1 MKKILLVFFIITCYS
16 CNTDDSPTIVNDVSQ
31 QHLVSKIISTSFV
44 LGEPEIINRKTY
56 ENNRPIVDSIYSIS
70 NDTWIYINFFY
81 ENDRLVLRKVSS
93 SASNQ
98 IEEFL
103 IDYDGLGR
111 ISQTTEITNTYT
123 STTSFTYE
131 DQFITSENNDNG
143 EITTKIFQLNNDGII
158 YKEVNSNETIEIQYD
173 DDYNVM
179 SLNSSAIP
187 LSTYTYDQ
195 NLLPPN
201 NFQFF
206 RNFMF
211 GDYKNNYVLYENNIG
226 SAVFSDIAIVPKYH
240 LSVTNSLFSH
250 TFEWTYTNGYP
261 TSRETIDE
269 NNHLVFK
276 IDYFYN

>member
-16 CNTDDSPTIVNDVSQ
+16 CNTDDSPSIVNDVSQ

-44 LGEPEIINRKTY
+44 LGEPEIINSKTY
-56 ENNRPIVDSIYSIS
+56 VNNRPIVDSIYSIS

-173 DDYNVM
+173 EDYNVM

-240 LSVTNSLFSH
+240 LSVANSLFSH

-261 TSRETIDE
+261 TSRVTIDE

>member
-16 CNTDDSPTIVNDVSQ
+16 CNTDDSPSIVNDVSQ

-103 IDYDGLGR
+103 VDYDGLGR

-179 SLNSSAIP
+179 SLISSAIP

-261 TSRETIDE
+261 TSRVTIDE

>member
-16 CNTDDSPTIVNDVSQ
+16 CNTDDSPSIVNDVSQ

-123 STTSFTYE
+123 STTSFTFE

-143 EITTKIFQLNNDGII
+143 VITTKIFQLNNNGII

-179 SLNSSAIP
+179 SLISSAIP
-187 LSTYTYDQ
+187 LSTYTYNQ

-261 TSRETIDE
+261 TSRVTIDE

>member
-44 LGEPEIINRKTY
+44 FGEPEIINRKTY